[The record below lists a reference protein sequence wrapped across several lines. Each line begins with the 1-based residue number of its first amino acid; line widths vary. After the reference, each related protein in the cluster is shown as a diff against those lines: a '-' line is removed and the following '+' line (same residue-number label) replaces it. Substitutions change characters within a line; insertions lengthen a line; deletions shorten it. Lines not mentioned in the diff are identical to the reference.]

1 MKRINYIFILLVLTL
16 ASCGD
21 KQQSDFDILSYKDR
35 PIGYSDIIDTLS
47 YRFIPLETTDASII
61 GEIGKV
67 EIVDDKVFVLDN
79 FSKNIYRFD
88 LEGKFIGQI
97 GGRGQ
102 GPGEFVDPCSF
113 VINHK
118 DRQIVICDR
127 ASFQILFYDYDGNFI
142 HSCRMRAN
150 QFAYLPESKDIVFL
164 CSPAETDEQYEL
176 RRFRYCTNEPVGGY
190 IPRPNFVEKQA
201 YRTVNNYFVQQGDSY
216 YFISLF
222 TDELYCLTEEGVT
235 LVHKFG
241 FEKDIFDYDRA
252 AQTTDVYKA
261 EKLDT
266 ASKFYINNEG
276 SYMFKMG
283 YGMETEFDIIGN
295 IHSEKMRAGGQIY
308 ETVSRLV
315 SCALNTVGVH
325 NEYFISAFSYG
336 HRYPDK
342 FPERT
347 EDDNPILVLYKV
359 KFE

>member
-1 MKRINYIFILLVLTL
+1 MNRIYYTFILLAFIFVGC
-16 ASCGD
+16 SD
-21 KQQSDFDILSYKDR
+21 KQQSDFDILSYKNR
-35 PIGYSDIIDTLS
+35 SVGYSDIIDTLS
-47 YRFIPLETTDASII
+47 YRFIPLETTDACII

-67 EIVDDKVFVLDN
+67 EIVDDKVFVLDR

-88 LEGKFIGQI
+88 LEGRFIGQI

-102 GPGEFVDPCSF
+102 GPGEFVDPYSF
-113 VINHK
+113 AINHK
-118 DRQIVICDR
+118 DKQIVICDR
-127 ASFQILFYDYDGNFI
+127 ASFNILAYDYDGNFI

-176 RRFRYCTNEPVGGY
+176 RRFSYCTNEPVGGY

-201 YRTVNNYFVQQGDSY
+201 YRTVSNYFVQQGDSY
-216 YFISLF
+216 YFIALF
-222 TDELYCLTEEGVT
+222 TDELYRLTDEGIT
-235 LVHKFG
+235 LVHKLG
-241 FEKDIFDYDRA
+241 FQKDIFDYDRA

-283 YGMETEFDIIGN
+283 YGIETEFDIIGN
-295 IHSEKMRAGGQIY
+295 IYTKTIRAGEQIY
-308 ETVSRLV
+308 ETISPSV

-325 NEYFISAFSYG
+325 NEYFISAFG

-342 FPERT
+342 FPDRT
-347 EDDNPILVLYKV
+347 LDDNPVLVLYKV
-359 KFE
+359 KI